1 MRGVV
6 CINLAYVRVSSADQ
20 NPERQ
25 ILKMQGLGIEERYIF
40 VDKASG
46 KDFSRSAWQAM
57 MNVVRRGD
65 IIFIDALDR
74 LGRNYDEIILQ
85 WKHITREIGCDIV
98 ALDNE
103 GLFDSRKYKELGDL
117 GKLQEDLILT
127 ILSWVAEQE
136 RLKIRQRQREG
147 IDLAMAEG
155 RYKGRPEITVD
166 SDMFNSVYVR
176 WRSGE
181 IKAVEA
187 MHILDLKKDKFYR
200 LVREIEKR

>member
-1 MRGVV
+1 MH
-6 CINLAYVRVSSADQ
+6 D
-20 NPERQ
+20 
-25 ILKMQGLGIEERYIF
+25 LGIEERYIF

-57 MNVVRRGD
+57 MNVVRSGD
-65 IIFIDALDR
+65 IIYIDALDR

-85 WKHITREIGCDIV
+85 WKHITRELGSDIV

-103 GLFDSRKYKELGDL
+103 GLFDSRKYKEMGNL

-147 IDLAMAEG
+147 IDLAMVEG

-181 IKAVEA
+181 IMAVEA
-187 MHILDLKKDKFYR
+187 MRILCIKKDKFYR
-200 LVREIEKR
+200 LVRDIEKR

>member
-40 VDKASG
+40 IDKASG
-46 KDFSRSAWQAM
+46 KDFARSAWQAM
-57 MNVVRRGD
+57 MNVVRSGD

-85 WKHITREIGCDIV
+85 WKHITRELGCDIV

-103 GLFDSRKYKELGDL
+103 GLFDSRKYKEMGDL

-127 ILSWVAEQE
+127 ILAWVAEQE
-136 RLKIRQRQREG
+136 RIKIRQRQREG
-147 IDLAMAEG
+147 INLAMAEG
-155 RYKGRPEITVD
+155 RYKGRPEVTVD
-166 SDMFNSVYVR
+166 SELFESVYVR

-181 IKAVEA
+181 LKAVEA
-187 MHILDLKKDKFYR
+187 MRILNLKKDKFYR
-200 LVREIEKR
+200 LVRDIEKR